1 MMTEPTPRPVNRSD
15 ATEALVELL
24 RTEMDADPYTPE
36 DVADL
41 EEFGLLAESAS
52 SASPADLAADSI
64 FLMSRNAV
72 EPIDPNLRTKMI
84 DAVRRGLTAR
94 RAEDGPIQALLFQA
108 RREAGIRV
116 EDLQSD
122 LEESA
127 DRLVA
132 VENGSL
138 AITDFSANHLAR
150 WVVRLNISSETAR
163 RCLQHSLTPHSPAAS
178 FGLTRSEDEIQR
190 STAYLDEFALALDRV
205 ISEG

>member
-1 MMTEPTPRPVNRSD
+1 MTEPTPRPVDRPD

-24 RTEMDADPYTPE
+24 RTEMDADPDTPE

-41 EEFGLLAESAS
+41 EVFGLLAESAA

-94 RAEDGPIQALLFQA
+94 RAEDGPIQALLFQS

-122 LEESA
+122 LEEPV

-138 AITDFSANHLAR
+138 PITDFSVDHLAR
-150 WVVRLNISSETAR
+150 WVVRLNISSDMAR
-163 RCLQHSLTPHSPAAS
+163 RCLQHTLTPHRPAAS
-178 FGLTRSEDEIQR
+178 FGLTHGEDEGQR
-190 STAYLDEFALALDRV
+190 STAYLDEFAQALERA